1 MDRYKMLPS
10 YHYVENEDGIINN
23 PATDKLRTCT
33 IYGNHGKNLI
43 PFPYV
48 SQAGT
53 QKGVTITVDS
63 DGVITL
69 NGTSTES
76 IYFGL
81 LSPVNSS
88 GITKPGK
95 YTISGMP
102 GAVSG
107 ISVQCY
113 VDESWGSK
121 YTDVGNGATFT
132 VTSSIKYVTLQISGV
147 VVCDN
152 VVIKPMLEE
161 GETKTEFEP
170 WCGVG
175 DKTKNLIP
183 YPYADTTKTI
193 NGVTFTDNGDGT
205 ITANGTATGVG
216 SSFLVFSNSNGL
228 VGQGKYYLSGCPSNN
243 DSAVSLQLKIDN
255 EWNPSNYDFGKGQT
269 ITVQSTL
276 TQISCVISSGK
287 TVDNVTFR
295 PFLAKSDSAT
305 SYEPYGYKIPVA
317 NDTRENLLNVEDL
330 TATQTNSYYAEKS
343 IQLTDSNMS
352 AYFPYLNEMK
362 GKTVQYNCDLD
373 NENFQKELIIYYD
386 VEVNGAFKYIQF
398 MKDNN
403 LTATLPDA
411 TPIRIGFRA
420 RSGSAELN
428 GTTVKFSNI
437 SLKLAN
443 VDPDITNIYIDNQIM
458 EGESVSFKK
467 DDLKTINLSKQNILS
482 VESTVK
488 PSSVSYTYYTY

>member
-10 YHYVENEDGIINN
+10 YHYVENEDGVINN

-95 YTISGMP
+95 YTISGLP
-102 GAVSG
+102 AGTVNG
-107 ISVQCY
+107 ISIQCY
-113 VDESWGSK
+113 VDGSWGSN
-121 YTDVGNGATFT
+121 YTDFGNGSTFT

-183 YPYADTTKTI
+183 YPYANTTETL
-193 NGVTFTDNGDGT
+193 NGVTFTDNGDGS
-205 ITANGTATGVG
+205 ITVNGTATDDTLFFLKSLQSGYIRAGTYTLTGCPKGGSATTYCQVLG
-216 SSFLVFSNSNGL
+216 SSGYSDFGNGITRKYKDDVKQNLFIKIYSGYTANNLVF
-228 VGQGKYYLSGCPSNN
+228 
-243 DSAVSLQLKIDN
+243 
-255 EWNPSNYDFGKGQT
+255 NPMLELGN
-269 ITVQSTL
+269 
-276 TQISCVISSGK
+276 
-287 TVDNVTFR
+287 
-295 PFLAKSDSAT
+295 AAT
-305 SYEPYGYKIPVA
+305 EYEPYGYKIPVA
-317 NDTRENLLNVEDL
+317 NDTRENLLNVEDC
-330 TATQTNSYYAEKS
+330 TATQTNSYYASIS

-352 AYFPYLNEMK
+352 TYLPYLDEMK
-362 GKTVQYNCDLD
+362 GKTVQYSCDLD
-373 NENFQKELIIYYD
+373 NENFRQELLIYYN
-386 VEVNGAFKYIQF
+386 VEVNGAFKYIQL
-398 MKDNN
+398 MRDNN
-403 LTATLPDA
+403 FTATIPDA
-411 TPIRIGFRA
+411 TPIRIEFRA
-420 RSGSAELN
+420 RSGSAEFN

-443 VDPDITNIYIDNQIM
+443 VDPEINNLYIDNQIM
-458 EGESVSFKK
+458 EGESVFFKE